1 VKKDIERMIC
11 LRLMLKG
18 IGETMNAYASD
29 FYQRKPLASDAMGM
43 DIKKSRVLVVE
54 EQEYI
59 RYFILCIL
67 IKMGYEVTAACDGEE
82 GLFLFHKG
90 SFDLVL
96 TDLTMPSMDGWA
108 LASCIKDHS
117 PNTRICLM
125 TGWGEEEIRPKLK
138 GSAVD
143 SVLFKPFRLN
153 ELITTVHH
161 MLG

>member
-1 VKKDIERMIC
+1 MGKDIKMDI
-11 LRLMLKG
+11 K
-18 IGETMNAYASD
+18 T
-29 FYQRKPLASDAMGM
+29 

-54 EQEYI
+54 EQEFI
-59 RYFILCIL
+59 RHFILSVL
-67 IKMGYEVTAACDGEE
+67 KKMGCDVTVACDGED
-82 GLFLFHKG
+82 GVSLFRKG

-117 PNTRICLM
+117 PSIRVCLM

-143 SVLFKPFRLN
+143 SVLFKPLRLHK
-153 ELITTVHH
+153 LMTTVHN
-161 MLG
+161 MLQ